1 MKWTSLDYF
10 DLFFLN
16 ILCRG
21 KQLKIKGTH
30 QLSAEKIQEV
40 PKLDIRSQAKS
51 SLAAEFF

>member
-30 QLSAEKIQEV
+30 QHSSEKIQEV